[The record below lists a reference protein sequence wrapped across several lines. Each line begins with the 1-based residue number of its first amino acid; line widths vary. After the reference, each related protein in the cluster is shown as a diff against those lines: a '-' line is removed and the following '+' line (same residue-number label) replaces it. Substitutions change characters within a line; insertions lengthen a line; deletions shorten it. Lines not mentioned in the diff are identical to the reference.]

1 MEWCSL
7 HKEIAILFCCSCL
20 QPTLVKTRTVLTNL
34 TSDMWTPEHDN
45 KINNFITDKE
55 KQLLMIFI
63 DEQNR
68 LTICDS
74 LPTFEVQ
81 ELMYFA
87 REVNA
92 VVTPENFSSV
102 VQFGMVRGS
111 HVDTLLRAM
120 HSLYA
125 PTFFEHTAWPD
136 SILYY

>member
-1 MEWCSL
+1 
-7 HKEIAILFCCSCL
+7 
-20 QPTLVKTRTVLTNL
+20 
-34 TSDMWTPEHDN
+34 MWTPEHDD
-45 KINNFITDKE
+45 KINEFIRETE

-63 DEQNR
+63 DEQNG
-68 LTICDS
+68 LTVCDS

-87 REVNA
+87 REEHA

-102 VQFGMVRGS
+102 VQFGMVCGN

-136 SILYY
+136 SILY